1 MRRRKIATMFSLER
15 RFLIL
20 LLLPVALILIVGGVA
35 GFLYLRDLRD
45 LWGVATRLKLEKAVH
60 QIQERL
66 EEKMDLVRRIEGA
79 EEIPGNDI
87 LRTYLIQQLRQTDGV
102 RFVDL
107 EPADS
112 QIEQTAREG
121 KIPEAFHGSGSGNE
135 ATQAREFCSSTGF
148 CAQIMDINSPD
159 KTLTIVKFMGR
170 ERGSPKRLIV
180 KISLDFF
187 LKPVKEVALSEGGTA
202 CLVTDTGHLLAQT
215 DNSWSGR
222 TELGE
227 KGHEAEEAVLR
238 DMKHKKNFGSEFG
251 KGHLPELMAGFYRM
265 PFIDWYVVL
274 FSKGDAVMAPI
285 ARSRF
290 CYALAGLAAQAV
302 ILVLIR
308 LITRSVGRSVAEIS
322 AATMRAE
329 KGDYTTKLPE
339 EKSDEIGRLN
349 RTFNHMI
356 ERLKQR
362 DLIEQTFSRY
372 VDKNVAAELIY
383 KPEALRLGGEKRI
396 VTIMMSDLRNF
407 TAISEK
413 LQPEEVIK
421 MLNKYFARMIAVI
434 ECYKGI
440 IVDFYGDSILVFFNG
455 MVGDSSMSD
464 LTAVKCALE
473 MQRELEGFVTENLAQ
488 GLPALSMGIGIH
500 TAEVIVGNIG
510 TETRAKYGIVGSG
523 VNLTDRIQNAA
534 AGGKVV
540 ISKKTYETIA
550 DKLEISQQFAVCLK
564 GVEENHT
571 LYEIRSIVSHS
582 STIDRTEIHGAAA
595 TRRRTNRASN
605 TLSGTMSE
613 SSKSLSC
620 APHRT
625 AFLQHSC

>member
-1 MRRRKIATMFSLER
+1 MFSLKR

-20 LLLPVALILIVGGVA
+20 LLLPVTVTLIVGGVA
-35 GFLYLRDLRD
+35 GLLYLRGFLLD

-66 EEKMDLVRRIEGA
+66 EEKLDLVRRIERA

-87 LRTYLIQQLRQTDGV
+87 LRTYLIQQLEGTDGV

-107 EPADS
+107 EPVDS
-112 QIEQTAREG
+112 QIDQAAREG
-121 KIPEAFHGSGSGNE
+121 KIPEAFHRHGAQVKG
-135 ATQAREFCSSTGF
+135 FCSSTGF
-148 CAQIMDINSPD
+148 CTRVMDVNSPD
-159 KTLTIVKFMGR
+159 RSLTIVKLIGGD
-170 ERGSPKRLIV
+170 RGPPKRLTV

-202 CLVTDTGHLLAQT
+202 CLVTDAGRLLAHT

-222 TELGE
+222 TKLGE
-227 KGHEAEEAVLR
+227 NGHEVEKTVLR
-238 DMKHKKNFGSEFG
+238 DIQYKKNYGSVLG
-251 KGHLPELMAGFYRM
+251 KGHVPEMMAAFYRM

-274 FSKGDAVMAPI
+274 FSKGDAVMDPI

-290 CYALAGLAAQAV
+290 CYAFAGIAAPAV
-302 ILVLIR
+302 ILLLIR
-308 LITRSVGRSVAEIS
+308 LITGSVGRSVAEIS
-322 AATMRAE
+322 AATLRVE
-329 KGDYTTKLPE
+329 KGDYTIKLPE

-349 RTFNHMI
+349 RSFNHMI

-362 DLIEQTFSRY
+362 DLIEQTFGRY
-372 VDKNVAAELIY
+372 VDKNVAEELIY
-383 KPEALRLGGEKRI
+383 KPEALRLGGEKRT

-421 MLNKYFARMIAVI
+421 MLNRYFARMIAVI
-434 ECYKGI
+434 ECYGGI

-455 MVGDSSMSD
+455 MVSDSAMRD

-473 MQRELEGFVTENLAQ
+473 MQQELEGFVRKNLAQ
-488 GLPALSMGIGIH
+488 GLPALAMGIGIH

-523 VNLTDRIQNAA
+523 VNLTDRIQDAA

-540 ISKKTYETIA
+540 ISQKTYGTIA
-550 DKLEISQQFAVCLK
+550 DKVEISQQFAVCLK
-564 GVEENHT
+564 GVEENHI
-571 LYEIRSIVSHS
+571 LYEIRSIVTPTSTVDQTS
-582 STIDRTEIHGAAA
+582 S
-595 TRRRTNRASN
+595 
-605 TLSGTMSE
+605 
-613 SSKSLSC
+613 
-620 APHRT
+620 APDRT
-625 AFLQHSC
+625 AFLRRCS